1 MLSNVLLKSLRDAR
15 RSMIWWSLGLVALIG
30 ITVLFYP
37 AIQDAPELN
46 EIFDELPEAVMAL
59 LGESDLVSPEG
70 YLNSQLFALMLPLL
84 LIFYAVGSGAAAIA
98 GEEERGTL
106 EPLLSHP
113 VGRIKVALQKTVA
126 MTLLIIYLCVVT
138 GAATWGGA
146 VLVEMEIDPAN
157 LAAAMV
163 AAAALAFA
171 FGCLALAVGAAT
183 GSRSTAIGI
192 GAAVGIGGY
201 LTFSLAPLVKFL
213 DQIRFLSP
221 FNYYDTGTVLREG
234 LRYENPA
241 ILLASGVVLLA
252 AGIWVFNRRDL
263 AV

>member
-15 RSMIWWSLGLVALIG
+15 RSMIWWTLGLVALIG
-30 ITVLFYP
+30 MTVLFYP
-37 AIQDAPELN
+37 AIQNAPELN
-46 EIFDELPEAVMAL
+46 DIFAEMPEAVVAL

-84 LIFYAVGSGAAAIA
+84 LIFYAVGSGSAAIA
-98 GEEERGTL
+98 GEEERGSL
-106 EPLLSHP
+106 ELLLSHP
-113 VGRIKVALQKTVA
+113 IGRIKVALQKTMA
-126 MTLLIIYLCVVT
+126 MTILIIYLCIVT
-138 GAATWGGA
+138 GVATWIGA
-146 VLVEMEIDPAN
+146 VLVEMQIDPGN

-163 AAAALAFA
+163 AAAALAIA

-192 GAAVGIGGY
+192 GAALGIGGY
-201 LTFSLAPLVKFL
+201 LTFSLAPLVEFL
-213 DQIRFLSP
+213 DQISFLSA

-241 ILLASGVVLLA
+241 ILLASGLVILA
-252 AGIWVFNRRDL
+252 VGVWIFNRRDL

>member
-37 AIQDAPELN
+37 AIQDAPEFN

-98 GEEERGTL
+98 GRGGAGHPRAAAYL
-106 EPLLSHP
+106 IPL
-113 VGRIKVALQKTVA
+113 VASRLPCRKTVA

-201 LTFSLAPLVKFL
+201 LTFSLA
-213 DQIRFLSP
+213 S
-221 FNYYDTGTVLREG
+221 
-234 LRYENPA
+234 
-241 ILLASGVVLLA
+241 
-252 AGIWVFNRRDL
+252 AG
-263 AV
+263 